1 MDYVMSWHASLDDDV
16 AIRWCEDDV
25 ACKVAGDVADDM
37 AFG

>member
-25 ACKVAGDVADDM
+25 ACKVAGYVADDM
-37 AFG
+37 AFE